1 MMIVAVEGANI
12 TFEEL
17 YQNEAR
23 RVYNYIY
30 GCILNREATED
41 IVSETFMAAMR
52 NWEAQR
58 QEIQNPAGWLTQI
71 AKNKMINYLNR
82 AQTKREF
89 ATETLPERG
98 NLDVYPSD
106 EYGQLKNPDNQRI
119 FAILCKLSEDER
131 EFLELR
137 YALELSN
144 REIGRL
150 LNISEKA
157 VSERYRRLL
166 EKCRRLAPAKK

>member
-1 MMIVAVEGANI
+1 M
-12 TFEEL
+12 
-17 YQNEAR
+17 
-23 RVYNYIY
+23 
-30 GCILNREATED
+30 
-41 IVSETFMAAMR
+41 
-52 NWEAQR
+52 
-58 QEIQNPAGWLTQI
+58 
-71 AKNKMINYLNR
+71 
-82 AQTKREF
+82 
-89 ATETLPERG
+89 
-98 NLDVYPSD
+98 YPSD